1 MKNYKKINTS
11 IIIPS
16 FNESSNLSILLP
28 KLHLEVK
35 IKNLE
40 IIVIDGYYFDKK
52 TYDLC
57 KKNKAIYCK
66 RSINNS
72 YGEAIRSGIKKAKG
86 KYIVVMD
93 ADFSH
98 TPSFINKMY
107 SLKGSDVVIAS
118 RYISKGGTENSSYL
132 IYLSRALN
140 YIYSKILSIPIKDI
154 SNSFRLYN
162 ASKIKNINTICN
174 NFDIVEEI
182 IFKLYKKYKNLNVIE
197 IPYFFKRRKFGSS
210 KRTLIFSISYLI
222 TLIRLRLFN

>member
-1 MKNYKKINTS
+1 MKRYKKINTS

-28 KLHLEVK
+28 KLYSDVN

-57 KKNKAIYCK
+57 KKNRVIYCK
-66 RSINNS
+66 RTINNT
-72 YGEAIRSGIKKAKG
+72 YGQAIRTGIEKARG
-86 KYIVVMD
+86 KYIVLMD

-107 SLKGSDVVIAS
+107 SFKESDVVIAS
-118 RYISKGGTENSSYL
+118 RYVSKGGTDNSLYL
-132 IYLSRALN
+132 IFLSRLLN
-140 YIYSKILSIPIKDI
+140 YIYSIILSIPIKDI

-162 ASKIKNINTICN
+162 ASKIKNIKTISN
-174 NFDIVEEI
+174 NFDIIEEI
-182 IFKLYKKYKNLNVIE
+182 IFKLYKKYKNLNVVE
-197 IPYFFKRRKFGSS
+197 VPYFFKKRKFGSS
-210 KRTLIFSISYLI
+210 KRTLIFTASYLI
-222 TLIRLRLFN
+222 TLIRLRIFS